1 MKNSI
6 PNLTIIVAA
15 DLRNGIGIRNTLPW
29 HLSDDLKRFK
39 AITSE
44 NVVIMGR
51 NTWFSLPKRPL
62 PNRQNVVLTLEPLNE
77 SGAIEMNSIDQLL
90 SYLSP
95 DKENFIIGGDSIYRQ
110 FFPLATKILLT
121 RVLGVFETDTCIP
134 DIFSDE
140 WILVNR
146 SEDLVDSKS
155 QIPYCYETYHRK

>member
-77 SGAIEMNSIDQLL
+77 SGAIDRIHFDRTE
-90 SYLSP
+90 
-95 DKENFIIGGDSIYRQ
+95 IGR
-110 FFPLATKILLT
+110 AH
-121 RVLGVFETDTCIP
+121 V
-134 DIFSDE
+134 
-140 WILVNR
+140 
-146 SEDLVDSKS
+146 
-155 QIPYCYETYHRK
+155 